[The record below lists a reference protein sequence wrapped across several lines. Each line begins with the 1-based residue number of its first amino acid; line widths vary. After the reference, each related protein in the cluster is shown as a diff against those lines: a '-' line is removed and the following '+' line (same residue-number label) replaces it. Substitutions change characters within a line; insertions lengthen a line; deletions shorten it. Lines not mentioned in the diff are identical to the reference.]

1 MSSGGVGEGVQGLDA
16 KGLMASFSNVKER
29 HEHMEPKEFNND
41 EVYQKNLN
49 EVGRVRALCTILR
62 QRCDYQLPQIGRI

>member
-1 MSSGGVGEGVQGLDA
+1 MQGLDA

-29 HEHMEPKEFNND
+29 HEHMDPEEFNHD

-49 EVGRVRALCTILR
+49 EVWRVRALCTILS
-62 QRCDYQLPQIGRI
+62 QRSDYQLPQISLI